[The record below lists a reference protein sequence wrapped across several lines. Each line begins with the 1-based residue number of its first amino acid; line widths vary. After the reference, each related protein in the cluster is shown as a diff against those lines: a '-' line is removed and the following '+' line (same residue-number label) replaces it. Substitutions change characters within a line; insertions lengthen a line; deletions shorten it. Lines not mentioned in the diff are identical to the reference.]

1 MLVDRVAVEHR
12 HKLIPER
19 RIEYLTWNPS
29 PMTQFLLATVL
40 TIAFAGLMV
49 LGTRRVARYM
59 TITCATHQQ
68 GPQSVPPPMASNAGR
83 LRPTFAEDTP
93 HV

>member
-1 MLVDRVAVEHR
+1 
-12 HKLIPER
+12 
-19 RIEYLTWNPS
+19 
-29 PMTQFLLATVL
+29 MTQFLLATVL